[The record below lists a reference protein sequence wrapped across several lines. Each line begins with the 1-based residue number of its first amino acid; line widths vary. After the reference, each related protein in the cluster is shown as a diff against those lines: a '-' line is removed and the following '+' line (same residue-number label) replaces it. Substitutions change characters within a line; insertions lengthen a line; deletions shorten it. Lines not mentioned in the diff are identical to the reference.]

1 LLARPVAHFARHQRY
16 GKDPFM
22 TKKWFVS
29 MLGAAAM
36 AVSGAALAQAP
47 AVPAFYI
54 GAEVGQGDAGEED
67 DLGYKFLGGYQF
79 HRNFAAEVGYGI
91 LVDKGDVEV
100 TTLELVGVGMFPL
113 GNHFS
118 IVGKLGFANWEFDG
132 PGGVNQDG
140 TDLTW
145 GVGVQWDFSR
155 NLGLRAMWQRYET
168 DPEETDFLNIGV
180 LWRF

>member
-1 LLARPVAHFARHQRY
+1 
-16 GKDPFM
+16 M

-29 MLGAAAM
+29 LLGAAAM
-36 AVSGAALAQAP
+36 AVSGAAFAQAP
-47 AVPAFYI
+47 AVPDLYI
-54 GAEVGQGDAGEED
+54 NAEIGQGDASEED

-132 PGGVNQDG
+132 PGGINETAPTSRG
-140 TDLTW
+140 CR
-145 GVGVQWDFSR
+145 VQWDFSR
-155 NLGLRAMWQRYET
+155 NLGLRAMATLR
-168 DPEETDFLNIGV
+168 DRPEETDFFNIGV
-180 LWRF
+180 WRF

>member
-1 LLARPVAHFARHQRY
+1 
-16 GKDPFM
+16 M
-22 TKKWFVS
+22 TRKWFVS
-29 MLGAAAM
+29 LLGAAAM
-36 AVSGAALAQAP
+36 AASGAGFAQAP

-67 DLGYKFLGGYQF
+67 DIGYKFLGGYQF

-113 GNHFS
+113 GNNFS
-118 IVGKLGFANWEFDG
+118 VVGKLGFASWEFDG
-132 PGGVNQDG
+132 PSVDQDG

-180 LWRF
+180 LWKF

>member
-16 GKDPFM
+16 GKDPYM
-22 TKKWFVS
+22 TKRWFVS
-29 MLGAAAM
+29 LLGAAAM
-36 AVSGAALAQAP
+36 AVSGAAFAQAP

-54 GAEVGQGDAGEED
+54 GAEIGQGDAGEED
-67 DLGYKFLGGYQF
+67 GLGWKFLGGYQF
-79 HRNFAAEVGYGI
+79 HRNFAAEVGYGW
-91 LVDKGDVEV
+91 LVDEDDVEV
-100 TTLELVGVGMFPL
+100 TALEFVGVGMFPL
-113 GNHFS
+113 GNNFS
-118 IVGKLGFANWEFDG
+118 VVGKLGFASWEFDA
-132 PGGVNQDG
+132 PGGTNEDG

-180 LWRF
+180 LWKF